1 MSYQHAIYRIAVLNH
16 RHEGNPTLHAHS
28 SDVAQDEVN
37 LWHTSRASHLTE
49 QAIVFPMLALWAWS
63 TDFHLVMVTYA
74 WGDAAYIHYLKIP
87 TDDLNQLNLP
97 HLVEWLPSLPYIPP
111 NLPPLKLPSPPLAL
125 PLVSNWG
132 VLNSLITHGQIA
144 IPCASMTYRER
155 LVLANTLLRAVP
167 SSLYHTLA
175 LTTVIPPRMNA
186 SAFRIRFQEDAPPHD
201 PSLPLHPY
209 IAWLQQ
215 NALDPNVLNPLLV
228 AQSVPSNPFEPL
240 TWIVKHY
247 QHRQRFLNQDNIT
260 LDELEAWLTETPL
273 APTDWLDDDVEAL
286 FEQALVTR
294 ETRIYPAIV
303 QQLERSELLSARLAP
318 ILERNLKTC
327 PDCVYGFMRIWASG
341 AVELAPDF
349 LDTLWA
355 SAQSALEVAI
365 ATRDAETIL
374 SWLRLIA
381 REPAYY
387 QLGEVLRA
395 GIRQTVPLAYH
406 DEHLAQRL
414 IVLTVRFAVEMVE
427 ELLNDASFI
436 IGLPSAFQNG
446 LTHGDP
452 QGLAEIRAVSN
463 KLFLVAMQQALKHKH
478 VKAFE
483 QGGLTAVLE
492 LDQAETPLTTEPPYR
507 PRDLVMVCIQH
518 GCEWLSG
525 EVLIELGRY
534 LLVKNHRVEFRQL
547 CENLAKRRRL
557 VGLLPQMLAHPVV
570 GVNRMVDT
578 FSMIFASEIL
588 PAQDLITLVLRL
600 LDEIGWNK
608 ETSPLMEMLVRVVEE
623 YPNQVQV
630 LPETYFTLMTNA
642 EKLNREDLAQFATLQ
657 LLHGTREM
665 GDEGHLPRAKQVFEQ
680 INWSASAVQVYLKW
694 YREFANQQSTARLNA
709 LLKGLNGARIFEP
722 IREVLH
728 GILAVRRVMGKMD
741 LANLSQQVDL
751 TYHVLLAFSEA
762 FDPEQRSVKI
772 DLPTVECQLKDL
784 TKGASIQE
792 REILADSL
800 VRLATLIS
808 TLSDKRTK
816 PGIGRRAEE
825 VDRQLMSGKQEPV
838 SALDMMKWMAGYL
851 HRPPSETP
859 QD

>member
-1 MSYQHAIYRIAVLNH
+1 MSYQQAIYRIAVINH
-16 RHEGNPTLHAHS
+16 RYEGHATLHACS
-28 SDVAQDEVN
+28 SDVTQDEVN
-37 LWHTSRASHLTE
+37 LWHTSCADRLTE
-49 QAIVFPMLALWAWS
+49 QAITFPMLALWEVA
-63 TDFHLVMVTYA
+63 TGFHLVVVKYA
-74 WGDAAYIHYLKIP
+74 WGDAAYIHYLKVP
-87 TDDLNQLNLP
+87 TLDLIQLNLP

-111 NLPPLKLPSPPLAL
+111 NLPLLKLSSPNQPLPPL
-125 PLVSNWG
+125 SNWG
-132 VLNSLITHGQIA
+132 VLNSLITRGEVV
-144 IPCASMTYRER
+144 IPSASMTYRDR
-155 LVLANTLLRAVP
+155 LVLANALIRAVP
-167 SSLYHTLA
+167 SSLYHTLT
-175 LTTVIPPRMNA
+175 LTTATYPRMNA

-215 NALDPNVLNPLLV
+215 NALDPNVLNPLLG
-228 AQSVPSNPFEPL
+228 AQSIASHPFEPL

-247 QHRQRFLNQDNIT
+247 QHRHRFLNQDPIT
-260 LDELEAWLTETPL
+260 LDELEVWLTESPL
-273 APTDWLDDDVEAL
+273 APVNWLDDVVEAY
-286 FEQALVTR
+286 FEEALATR
-294 ETRIYPAIV
+294 ETRIYPAII
-303 QQLERSELLSARLAP
+303 QQLTRSDSLSARLTP
-318 ILERNLKTC
+318 ILERDLKTC
-327 PDCVYGFMRIWASG
+327 PDCVYGFMRVWAAG
-341 AVELAPDF
+341 AVEPPSPLW
-349 LDTLWA
+349 DTLWT
-355 SAQSALEVAI
+355 SAQSSLEVAI

-381 REPAYY
+381 REPAHY
-387 QLGEVLRA
+387 QLGEVLRE

-414 IVLTVRFAVEMVE
+414 IILTVRFAVEMVE

-436 IGLPSAFQNG
+436 IGLPPSFHNG

-452 QGLAEIRAVSN
+452 HGLAEIRTVSN
-463 KLFLVAMQQALKHKH
+463 KLFLVAMQQALKYKH

-492 LDQAETPLTTEPPYR
+492 LDQAETPLTTESPYR
-507 PRDLVMVCIQH
+507 PHDLVMGCIQH
-518 GCEWLSG
+518 GYEWLSG
-525 EVLIELGRY
+525 EVLIELGRF

-570 GVNRMVDT
+570 GINRMVDT

-600 LDEIGWNK
+600 LDETGWNK

-630 LPETYFTLMTNA
+630 LPETYFTLMTHA

-665 GDEGHLPRAKQVFEQ
+665 GDEGHLPRAKQVFEH
-680 INWSASAVQVYLKW
+680 ITWSAPVVQVYLKW
-694 YREFANQQSTARLNA
+694 YRDFANQQSTARLHA

-751 TYHVLLAFSEA
+751 TYHLLLAFSEA
-762 FDPEQRSVKI
+762 FDPEQRPVKL
-772 DLPTVECQLKDL
+772 DLSTVECQLKDL
-784 TKGASIQE
+784 TKGASMQE

-800 VRLATLIS
+800 TRLATLVS
-808 TLSDKRTK
+808 TLADKRTK
-816 PGIGRRAEE
+816 PGIGRRAED

-838 SALDMMKWMAGYL
+838 NALDMMKWMAGYL